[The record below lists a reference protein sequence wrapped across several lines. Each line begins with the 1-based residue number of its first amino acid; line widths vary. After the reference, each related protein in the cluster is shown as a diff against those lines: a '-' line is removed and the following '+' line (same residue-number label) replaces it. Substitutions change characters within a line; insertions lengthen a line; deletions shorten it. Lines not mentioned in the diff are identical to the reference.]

1 MPETICE
8 IQSLPKKLS
17 EEEALEIAKKGGN
30 IFGKLLFGKKEITL
44 KLMYLESREY
54 IFDMTYENA
63 PLFKLFQPN
72 AIPQIQQFCA
82 LVEGTSC
89 GASYLEKPLNTQ
101 TIAVTEEELQPST
114 YADLRLLQSGKT
126 LCRRMIRRQIGKNV
140 SIKVSKERKIYRPF
154 YIAFYGE
161 LKMGEKVRYLPIPA
175 DGNRVERA
183 C

>member
-1 MPETICE
+1 MSEITCE
-8 IQSLPKKLS
+8 IQSLPQKLS
-17 EEEALEIAKKGGN
+17 AEEALEIAKKGGN
-30 IFGKLLFGKKEITL
+30 IFGKMLFGKKEITL

-63 PLFKLFQPN
+63 PLMKLLQPN
-72 AIPQIQQFCA
+72 ASPQIQQFCA

-89 GASYLEKPLNTQ
+89 GASYLEKPLETQ
-101 TIAVTEEELQPST
+101 IMSVNETQLQPST
-114 YADLRLLQSGKT
+114 YSDERLLQSAKT

-140 SIKVSKERKIYRPF
+140 TIKVSEERKIHRPF

-161 LKMGEKVRYLPIPA
+161 MNMGEKVRYLPIPA